1 MKFNLLKKHRNDI
14 ILITLLLFISLIIL
28 LILNLTK
35 TEGGYAVVIINGQE
49 TASYPLDKQV
59 EIKLENG
66 DEYNV
71 LVIENG
77 MAKIKEAS
85 CPDKLCVKQHEV
97 HYNGE
102 TLVCLPNKT
111 TVKIVSEI
119 NSEIDLIS

>member
-14 ILITLLLFISLIIL
+14 ILITLLLFVSLIIL

-35 TEGGYAVVIINGQE
+35 TVGGYAIVIINGQE

-59 EIKLENG
+59 EIRLENG

-85 CPDKLCVKQHEV
+85 CPDKLCVKQHSV
-97 HYNGE
+97 SYNGE

-119 NSEIDLIS
+119 DSEIDLIS